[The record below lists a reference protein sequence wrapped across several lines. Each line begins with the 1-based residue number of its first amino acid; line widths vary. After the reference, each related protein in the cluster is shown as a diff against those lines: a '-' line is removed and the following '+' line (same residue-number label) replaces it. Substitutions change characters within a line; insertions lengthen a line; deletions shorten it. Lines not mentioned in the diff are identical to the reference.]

1 MILGPKID
9 QIFSVRAFG
18 SRERLSPSIGMS
30 CAQHRFIRE
39 SVLLAYLEKVIG
51 AKRTRVFHDLSI
63 KIVQN
68 FCFHS
73 FGSTHSQ
80 ER

>member
-1 MILGPKID
+1 MIFGPKIA

-18 SRERLSPSIGMS
+18 SRERLSSSIGMS
-30 CAQHRFIRE
+30 RAQHQFIRE
-39 SVLLAYLEKVIG
+39 SVLLAYLEKVIR

-68 FCFHS
+68 F
-73 FGSTHSQ
+73 
-80 ER
+80 